1 MPRPEK
7 PEAPGIGAHPPSK
20 TESTAPVPEKAPEQP
35 GLTAPS
41 PSSAP
46 TQDAEQE
53 AKAYAQR
60 VGQAMLQD
68 LPEGVSAEPV
78 EGRPR
83 PTVKL
88 TYLQALRGGETCIVG
103 LAGNSEDVDASSALL
118 AVKSFWGL

>member
-20 TESTAPVPEKAPEQP
+20 TESTQPVPDKAPEQP

-53 AKAYAQR
+53 ARAYAQR
-60 VGQAMLQD
+60 VGQMMLKD
-68 LPEGVSAEPV
+68 LPQGVTAEPE
-78 EGRPR
+78 EGRAR

-88 TYLQALRGGETCIVG
+88 TYLHALRGGETCIVG
-103 LAGNSEDVDASSALL
+103 LGGTSEGLDVQTAL
-118 AVKSFWGL
+118 ADVRAYWGL